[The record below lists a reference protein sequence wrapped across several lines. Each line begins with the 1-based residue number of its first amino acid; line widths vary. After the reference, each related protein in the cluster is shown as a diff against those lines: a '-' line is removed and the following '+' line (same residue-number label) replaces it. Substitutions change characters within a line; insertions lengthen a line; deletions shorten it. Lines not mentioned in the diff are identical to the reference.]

1 MVIKNDI
8 LELKTRRRIHS
19 YIVKYPGLHFREL
32 MRKLN
37 LPNGTLRYHLK
48 YLEKRGL
55 ITTKS
60 EGGYA
65 RYYIIN
71 NIGNDQKKIFHL
83 LRQEVP
89 RNIILYLLSQSCASQ
104 IELSKSLEKHPKTLE
119 FHLKKLLN
127 RDIIEPAPVNNEG
140 VHVELLGPFKIID
153 RSPVGKEIIYRLTD
167 PYSTYHSVILYKK
180 RSLNDNFCDILSV
193 QYKFSSWCLNSVRKT
208 KMKSCK
214 DIDKSIEELFY
225 EVFPHPYHV

>member
-1 MVIKNDI
+1 MEKRDT
-8 LELKTRRRIHS
+8 LELETRKKIHH
-19 YIVKYPGLHFREL
+19 YILKYPGLHFREL

-37 LPNGTLRYHLK
+37 LPNGTLGYHLQ

-60 EGGYA
+60 EDGYV

-71 NIGNDQKKIFHL
+71 NIGNDQKKMIHI

-89 RNIILYLLSQSCASQ
+89 RNIILYLLWQSCASQ
-104 IELSKSLEKHPKTLE
+104 IELSKSLEKHPTTIE
-119 FHLKKLLN
+119 IHLKKLLN
-127 RDIIEPAPVNNEG
+127 RNIVERAPVDTEG
-140 VHVELLGPFKIID
+140 VHVEFLGPVKIVD
-153 RSPVGKEIIYRLTD
+153 RAPVGKEIIYRLKN

-193 QYKFSSWCLNSVRKT
+193 GYKFSSWCLSGVRKT
-208 KMKSCK
+208 KIKSYK
-214 DIDKSIEELFY
+214 DILESFEEGIY
-225 EVFPHPYHV
+225 EVFPHPYHA

>member
-1 MVIKNDI
+1 MEKRDI
-8 LELKTRRRIHS
+8 LELEARRRIHS

-37 LPNGTLRYHLK
+37 LPNSTLGYHLK

-60 EGGYA
+60 EGSYV

-71 NIGNDQKKIFHL
+71 NIGNDQKKMIHI

-89 RNIILYLLSQSCASQ
+89 RHIILYLLTNSCASQ
-104 IELSKSLEKHPKTLE
+104 IELSKSLEKHPTTIE
-119 FHLKKLLN
+119 IHLKKLLKKG
-127 RDIIEPAPVNNEG
+127 IIEPAPIINKKVR
-140 VHVELLGPFKIID
+140 VELGGLKIIE
-153 RSPVGKEIIYRLTD
+153 RAPVGKEIIYRLKH
-167 PYSTYHSVILYKK
+167 PYLTFESVLLYKK
-180 RSLNDNFCDILSV
+180 RSFNDDYCRLISD
-193 QYKFSSWCLNSVRKT
+193 QYMFSSRILKGVKIT
-208 KMKSCK
+208 KGKSTK
-214 DIDKSIEELFY
+214 GFIESLEELVY